1 MVALLVLSVFFRCTH
16 LDYKVYWRDEAF
28 TSLRISGF
36 TVADVLQQLFD
47 GHEISKAALQV
58 YQQLHPSKNWMDT
71 VQSLVAEDSQHPPL
85 YYLLARGWVQCF
97 GSSVAAIRS
106 LSALLGVLVL
116 PSLYWLCLELFES
129 ALVSEL
135 AIALVAVSPF
145 HVLFAQEAREFALWT
160 VTTLL
165 SSALLLRAMRLR
177 RPFWWQLYAIAVG
190 LGLYAFPLS
199 VLVLLGH
206 GLYVA
211 WLEGWRWSKAAIAF
225 FLASLIGALAF
236 LPWLL
241 VMMANA
247 TQIHATTD
255 WATVKAKPLLRLLET
270 AFNTSRV
277 FLDVD
282 FNWYNPFTYIL
293 PPLLGLLGYALY
305 FLCCHAPLRI
315 KLFILTLA
323 GANVLT
329 LMLLDLLLGGVRSTV
344 PRYLIPYHL
353 GIQLAVAYL
362 LAAKMTQPGQRQQQW
377 QRVTI
382 ALVALGIISCTSSWA
397 AESWWHKYDNAYL
410 PPIARMVNQAK
421 QPLLLSDNVSDRSV
435 GNLLSLSHRL
445 NANVKLQLATETAML
460 PMPDT
465 VSTVFLLRPT
475 DTLLS
480 KLQQDKTHQLT
491 QVYRVIQFWRR
502 DRTADVNIEPAAK
515 AATSRPSPLPAV
527 DSSSA
532 QS

>member
-1 MVALLVLSVFFRCTH
+1 MVTLLVLSVFFRCTN
-16 LDYKVYWRDEAF
+16 LDQKVYWRDEAF

-36 TVADVLQQLFD
+36 TVATVRQQLFD
-47 GHEISKAALQV
+47 GHEIGQAALQV
-58 YQQLHPSKNWMDT
+58 YQQLQPAKSWIDT

-85 YYLLARGWVQCF
+85 YYLMARVWVQCF
-97 GSSVAAIRS
+97 GSSIAAIRS

-116 PSLYWLCLELFES
+116 PSLYWLCWELFGS
-129 ALVSEL
+129 ALVSGL

-145 HVLFAQEAREFALWT
+145 HVLFAQEAREFVLWT

-165 SSALLLRAMRLR
+165 SSATLLRAMRVKQS
-177 RPFWWQLYAIAVG
+177 FWWQLYAVVTG

-199 VLVLLGH
+199 VLVLLSH
-206 GLYVA
+206 GLYVVV
-211 WLEGWRWSKAAIAF
+211 LEGWRLSKTTIAF
-225 FLASLIGALAF
+225 FIASSVGVGAF

-241 VMMANA
+241 VMLANA

-255 WATVKAKPLLRLLET
+255 WVMAKTNPLLRLLET

-282 FNWYNPFTYIL
+282 FNWHNPLTYLL
-293 PPLLGLLGYALY
+293 PPLIGLIGYALY
-305 FLCCHAPLRI
+305 FLRHAPLRVR
-315 KLFILTLA
+315 LFILTLA

-362 LAAKMTQPGQRQQQW
+362 MAAKMSQPGQRSRQW

-382 ALVALGIISCTSSWA
+382 ALVALGIVSCSSSWA
-397 AESWWHKYDNAYL
+397 AESWWPKYDNAYL
-410 PPIARMVNQAK
+410 PPIARKLNQAT
-421 QPLLLSDNVSDRSV
+421 QPLLFSSDSSDRSV
-435 GNLLSLSHRL
+435 GNLLALSHRL
-445 NANVKLQLATETAML
+445 NANVKLQLATDAALLEL
-460 PMPDT
+460 PDAA
-465 VSTVFLLRPT
+465 STVFLLRPN
-475 DTLLS
+475 DALLT
-480 KLQQDKTHQLT
+480 KLKQGNTYQLT

-502 DRTADVNIEPAAK
+502 DRTTDANV
-515 AATSRPSPLPAV
+515 SR
-527 DSSSA
+527 
-532 QS
+532 